1 MVKKLAFFVSD
12 YKNHYKGQYIRPIMA
27 KEWVGKCNSCNKW
40 RTNFD
45 TYKSATRRDE
55 EGKPADFVLVSGICS
70 APIQK
75 KCCANGCPHCG
86 GTGMHPTPSPPLTH
100 IERAEILIEIQEQEA
115 ANYELEQMQ
124 ILYGK
129 DYR

>member
-1 MVKKLAFFVSD
+1 MVKKLASSVSD
-12 YKNHYKGQYIRPIMA
+12 YKNHYKGARIRLVMA
-27 KEWVGKCNSCNKW
+27 KEWVGKCNTCNSW

-45 TYKSATRRDE
+45 TYKKATVRDD
-55 EGKPADFVLVSGICS
+55 EGFLSGFVKACTFCS
-70 APIQK
+70 TPIQL

-86 GTGMHPTPSPPLTH
+86 GTGMHPRPSPPLTH